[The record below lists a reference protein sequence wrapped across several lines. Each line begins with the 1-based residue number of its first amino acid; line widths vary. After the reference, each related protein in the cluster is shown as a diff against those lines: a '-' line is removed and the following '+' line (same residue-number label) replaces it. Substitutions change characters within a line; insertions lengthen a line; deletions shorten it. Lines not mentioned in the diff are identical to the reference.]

1 MRFTS
6 VPLMPWSKSMPEIRV
21 ELERMTEGH
30 LPEVLAIEQASF
42 SDPWSEVMFRQ
53 ELDDDPGK
61 YPVVLTMN
69 SQVIGYGL
77 GWIVLDEFHLGNL
90 AVRPDLKG
98 RGYGSLILER
108 MLKQVKSRGCRTAS
122 LEVRASNQ
130 TAINLYHKYN
140 FKEIAV
146 RKKYYQDEDALVLL
160 ARLDEEKAC

>member
-1 MRFTS
+1 
-6 VPLMPWSKSMPEIRV
+6 MPEKK
-21 ELERMTEGH
+21 LEFEKMTEGR

-42 SDPWSEVMFRQ
+42 PDPWSEVMFRQ
-53 ELDDDPGK
+53 ELEEDPGK
-61 YPVVLTMN
+61 YFIVLILD

-90 AVRPDLKG
+90 AVSPGHKG
-98 RGYGSLILER
+98 QGHGSMILER
-108 MLKQVKSRGCRTAS
+108 MIEDVKKKGCRTVT
-122 LEVRASNQ
+122 LEVRASNI

-160 ARLDEEKAC
+160 ARLDGENAC

>member
-1 MRFTS
+1 MS
-6 VPLMPWSKSMPEIRV
+6 EIKV
-21 ELERMTEGH
+21 EFERMTEGH
-30 LPEVLAIEQASF
+30 LSEVLAIEQASF

-53 ELDDDPGK
+53 ELEEDPGR
-61 YPVVLTMN
+61 YPVVLTVN

-90 AVRPDLKG
+90 AVRPDMKG
-98 RGYGSLILER
+98 RGYGSLILGR
-108 MLKQVKSRGCRTAS
+108 MLKQVKLKGCRTAS

-130 TAINLYHKYN
+130 TAINLYHRYK

-160 ARLDEEKAC
+160 ARLDEENEC

>member
-1 MRFTS
+1 MSEKKLEF
-6 VPLMPWSKSMPEIRV
+6 
-21 ELERMTEGH
+21 ERMTESH

-53 ELDDDPGK
+53 ELEEDPGK

-77 GWIVLDEFHLGNL
+77 GWVVLDEFHLGNL

-98 RGYGSLILER
+98 KGYGALILER
-108 MLKQVKSRGCRTAS
+108 MIETVRGKGCRTAS
-122 LEVRASNQ
+122 LEVRASNVA
-130 TAINLYHKYN
+130 AIGLYNKYN
-140 FKEIAV
+140 FKAIAV

-160 ARLDEEKAC
+160 ARLDEGKLC

>member
-1 MRFTS
+1 
-6 VPLMPWSKSMPEIRV
+6 MPEKK
-21 ELERMTEGH
+21 LEFEKMTEGR

-42 SDPWSEVMFRQ
+42 PDPWSEVMFRQ
-53 ELDDDPGK
+53 ELEDDPGK

-90 AVRPDLKG
+90 AVRPDFKG
-98 RGYGSLILER
+98 KGYGALILEQ
-108 MLKQVKSRGCRTAS
+108 MIEYVKKKGCRIAS
-122 LEVRASNQ
+122 LEVRASNI

-146 RKKYYQDEDALVLL
+146 RKKYYRDEDALVLL
-160 ARLDEEKAC
+160 VRLDGENAC